1 MRVTG
6 SDWSSRPDKSF
17 FIPRS
22 TRSKYRTCNEA
33 PAETTNGF
41 IVARKTSDPYPKLC
55 ATLRVLSLRHHHP
68 PIIIIAIVIAMAS
81 FIQHLTLL
89 CLRSRVSPH
98 LNISRGLIYELLSC
112 NYHGRSSSSPS
123 SSQDAHLCKKRAV
136 HSMLI
141 VGWQKETIEEH
152 SSLPLENLIL

>member
-1 MRVTG
+1 MHGTNCNSAQFTGNHKHTFYLARINPFALESLTMYPVVLYWGTRLCGTYALNPNYMRVTG

-68 PIIIIAIVIAMAS
+68 PIIIIAIVIAIAS

-89 CLRSRVSPH
+89 CLPAKPC
-98 LNISRGLIYELLSC
+98 L
-112 NYHGRSSSSPS
+112 S
-123 SSQDAHLCKKRAV
+123 SSQH
-136 HSMLI
+136 
-141 VGWQKETIEEH
+141 
-152 SSLPLENLIL
+152 

>member
-1 MRVTG
+1 MCETYALNPNYMRVTG

-68 PIIIIAIVIAMAS
+68 PIIIIAVVIAIAS

-89 CLRSRVSPH
+89 CRVSPH
-98 LNISRGLIYELLSC
+98 LIIIAAVLST
-112 NYHGRSSSSPS
+112 NSSPATTTDDH
-123 SSQDAHLCKKRAV
+123 QHHHHHKMHICPRR
-136 HSMLI
+136 
-141 VGWQKETIEEH
+141 EPYTRC
-152 SSLPLENLIL
+152 